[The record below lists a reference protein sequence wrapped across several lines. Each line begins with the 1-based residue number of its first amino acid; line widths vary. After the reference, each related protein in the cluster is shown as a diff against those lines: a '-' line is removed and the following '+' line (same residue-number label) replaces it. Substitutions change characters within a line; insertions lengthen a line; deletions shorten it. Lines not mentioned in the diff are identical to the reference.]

1 MSLTLTW
8 SWDKLRNS
16 GLQEATVAD
25 IITKLPEMFDTKLT
39 PQLAS
44 ISKHHPD
51 TTWVVEVSIELKKDW
66 YVGKL
71 HFKCPWEDH
80 YVRIDENEANHDLW
94 PMCADL
100 VKKLKQEIEHDKR

>member
-8 SWDKLRNS
+8 SWDKLKNS

-25 IITKLPEMFDTKLT
+25 IITKLPEMFETKLT

-51 TTWVVEVSIELKKDW
+51 TT
-66 YVGKL
+66 
-71 HFKCPWEDH
+71 
-80 YVRIDENEANHDLW
+80 
-94 PMCADL
+94 
-100 VKKLKQEIEHDKR
+100 